1 MAESSAGVSVVDT
14 ILVSVNWGKDGFS
27 IGSRGG
33 MVWGRGASG
42 GSSGNSQ
49 QASGK
54 SNLKKITLLS

>member
-1 MAESSAGVSVVDT
+1 MAESGTRISVIDT

-27 IGSRGG
+27 IGSGG
-33 MVWGRGASG
+33 WVVRGRGASG